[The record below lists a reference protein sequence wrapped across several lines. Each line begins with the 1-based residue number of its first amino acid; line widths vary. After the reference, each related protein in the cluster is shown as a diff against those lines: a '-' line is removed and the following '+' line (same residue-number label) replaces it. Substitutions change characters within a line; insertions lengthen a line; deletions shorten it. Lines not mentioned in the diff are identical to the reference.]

1 MRFQDSR
8 SMVLLIGIALM
19 AANVPHASAQP
30 PGGVQ
35 LPGNATPGNSPR
47 GIQVPARVPVAQAGA
62 VTAAGQPFHI
72 ATIEIPLQTPVL
84 GDLSPLELAT
94 NDRARFAVSEN
105 LQSRVSRPPSEQPL
119 PPLGQ
124 GRLLGRVG
132 NLIREI
138 TGADDRRQTY
148 ARRITFLFEGAE
160 PFEIEIQ
167 DRGISVGS
175 YTVVPVEDPQRHA
188 QWLAQWWSEFTAQT
202 KRQIDATDT
211 PPWIEHYLIA
221 MLSDR
226 LNLPLPNWYGQRDE
240 QESDDPLMMTLR
252 WIGGAADI
260 SDEVFASAAIGN
272 PSETLDASVA
282 AMPLPDEIAWR
293 HENSGLPDGTP
304 EPAIEPLAAQVP
316 PEYFYIRYGKF
327 ENYLWFQDLT
337 SEYGGDISR
346 MITLSGLAND
356 GASRLQKQ
364 LGVQMTALGRM
375 LGPTVIADQALIGSD
390 LFMQDGAAMGAVF
403 EPVNTFLL
411 RTNLNTERQT
421 LANSS
426 DAITL
431 KEVTLPHGKG
441 TLLRSTDNAVRS
453 FMVERDGFIC
463 LANSEAI
470 ADRFL
475 EIGQTGE
482 SLAKT
487 EGFRAAR
494 HYMPLERN
502 DTIFAYFSP
511 RMLQGLLSPQYLI
524 ELRRRMQSEADI
536 ALVHLARLAAAS
548 MTPDGQPVP
557 TEIEELV
564 AASFLPNGFGQ
575 RPDGSGVVSV
585 GQRVMDTR
593 RGGRGTFLPIPDNPI
608 ETITAAEANWYAE
621 MTRAYRDQ
629 FPSLDPIFVGIQRQ
643 AVEAEPDGDGVSTG
657 RLERLTI
664 HAEIAPWQPSNYGW
678 WAEQL
683 GPPTPVSIRF
693 SPDDIVALQAH
704 VASDQLGPPTH
715 LFAAIKDSMPPKIDD
730 IDGILSGYQALKTL
744 PGYLGAYPY
753 PGALDRLPLGLGRG
767 TPVGPGMNRLLGG
780 VYRFTGGGFSVLSF
794 QPDLLTA
801 TLPVLAAEEV
811 DDTAQVRG
819 HIGDLRGS
827 QLEGY
832 VNTLL
837 YERASQMSVGGA
849 EFLESLTTQLDV
861 PPAAALDEARRI
873 LGGTVQCPLGGQ
885 YEPIDATHWTSTAW
899 GQDQVTPGSTPPP
912 DFRAPIL
919 QWFRGIDAK
928 LTQYP
933 NRLIADVVL
942 DVERVDPSVP

>member
-1 MRFQDSR
+1 MYFQNSR
-8 SMVLLIGIALM
+8 SIELLIGLTLM
-19 AANVPHASAQP
+19 VATVPRASAQ
-30 PGGVQ
+30 V
-35 LPGNATPGNSPR
+35 PGNVRSG
-47 GIQVPARVPVAQAGA
+47 VPVAQAGA
-62 VTAAGQPFHI
+62 VTAAGQPFHV

-84 GDLSPLELAT
+84 GDIPPLELAV
-94 NDRARFAVSEN
+94 NDRTRFAVSEN
-105 LQSRVSRPPSEQPL
+105 LQSRVARRPSEQPL

-138 TGADDRRQTY
+138 AGADDQTQTV
-148 ARRITFLFEGAE
+148 ARRISFLFEGVE
-160 PFEIEIQ
+160 PFQVEIR
-167 DRGISVGS
+167 DRGITVGT
-175 YTVVPVEDPQRHA
+175 YTVEPVEDPQRHA
-188 QWLAQWWSEFTAQT
+188 EWLTQWWSEFTTQT
-202 KRQIDATDT
+202 RRQIDAIDT
-211 PPWIEHYLIA
+211 PPWIQYYLLA
-221 MLSDR
+221 MLADR
-226 LNLPLPNWYGQRDE
+226 LNLPLPTWYGQGDDDKV
-240 QESDDPLMMTLR
+240 DDPLLMTLQ
-252 WIGGAADI
+252 WIGGAANV
-260 SDEVFASAAIGN
+260 SDDVFASAAVGN
-272 PSETLDASVA
+272 PSGTFGAEVT
-282 AMPLPDEIAWR
+282 AMPLPEGITWREEIP
-293 HENSGLPDGTP
+293 GLPAGTP
-304 EPAIEPLAAQVP
+304 EPVTEPLAAQVP

-337 SEYGGDISR
+337 AEYGGDISR
-346 MITLSGLAND
+346 MITLSGLSNN
-356 GASRLQKQ
+356 GAARLQRQ

-375 LGPTVIADQALIGSD
+375 LGPTVIADQAIIGRD
-390 LFMQDGAAMGAVF
+390 LFLQDGAAMGVVF

-421 LANSS
+421 LANGS

-431 KEVTLPHGKG
+431 KDVTLPHGPG

-463 LANSEAI
+463 LANSRAI

-475 EIGQTGE
+475 EIGRTGE

-487 EGFRAAR
+487 DGFRAAR
-494 HYMPLERN
+494 HYMPLERD

-536 ALVHLARLAAAS
+536 ALVHLARLAASS
-548 MTPDGQPVP
+548 MTPPGQPVP
-557 TEIEELV
+557 TEIEDLV
-564 AASFLPNGFGQ
+564 AASFLPINFGQ

-585 GQRVMDTR
+585 GDRVLDTR
-593 RGGRGTFLPIPDNPI
+593 RGARGSFLPIPDSPI
-608 ETITAAEANWYAE
+608 ETITAAEAAWYAE
-621 MTRAYRDQ
+621 MTRAYREQ

-643 AVEAEPDGDGVSTG
+643 AIQANPDEPNELNRLNASKT

-664 HAEIAPWQPSNYGW
+664 HAEVAPWQPANYGW

-715 LFAAIKDSMPPKIDD
+715 LFAAIEDSMPPKIDD
-730 IDGILSGYQALKTL
+730 IDGIFSGYQALKNL

-837 YERASQMSVGGA
+837 YERAAQMSVAGA
-849 EFLESLTTQLDV
+849 EFLESLTTQFDV
-861 PPAAALDEARRI
+861 PPGAALDRAHRI
-873 LGGTVQCPLGGQ
+873 LGGTIQCPLGGR

-899 GQDQVTPGSTPPP
+899 GQDQMTPGTTPPP
-912 DFRAPIL
+912 GFRAPIL
-919 QWFRGIDAK
+919 QWFRGVDAK

-942 DVERVDPSVP
+942 DVERVAPNQ